1 MPSSAV
7 SDKVSMA
14 SIGETLKSA
23 REKRALTLDQ
33 AQKQT
38 HIHSTVLAALEE
50 GRCDEL
56 LTATYVKSFLKKYAG
71 YLGLD
76 TKEILDEYRKIH
88 PEPAT
93 YSAPRTAEEGKA
105 ADFFRYVYIVKPLA
119 ILLGATILVFVLG
132 NAVAN
137 YLRRHKTAAPAAVT
151 APAIPKTKNGTKT
164 SLKRSPKNNSAAI
177 SAQDD
182 IMLFKEPIPK
192 SVPISLTMKVKQQVL
207 VQFKKDGAILYKRF
221 LPKGSTETLKADDV
235 INIYIAKAE
244 AVEISVNNK
253 RLKLDMKGAIK
264 DLEVT
269 RKGVRVK

>member
-1 MPSSAV
+1 MPSSAA

-14 SIGETLKSA
+14 AIGETLKIA
-23 REKRALTLDQ
+23 REKRGLTLDQ

-56 LTATYVKSFLKKYAG
+56 LTSTYVKSFLKKYTG

-88 PEPAT
+88 PEPVI
-93 YSAPRTAEEGKA
+93 YSAPRTAEEEKTV
-105 ADFFRYVYIVKPLA
+105 DSLRYLYIVKPLA
-119 ILLGATILVFVLG
+119 ILLGATILIFVLG

-137 YLRRHKTAAPAAVT
+137 YLRKHKAASPVAVAT
-151 APAIPKTKNGTKT
+151 PAISKTNNETKT
-164 SLKRSPKNNSAAI
+164 NLAQSSKKNSAGI
-177 SAQDD
+177 SAQNDV
-182 IMLFKEPIPK
+182 MLFKEPIPK
-192 SVPISLTMKVKQQVL
+192 SSPISLTMKVKQQVL

-221 LPKGSTETLKADDV
+221 LSKGSTETLKADDV

-244 AVEISVNNK
+244 AVEISVNSK
-253 RLKLDMKGAIK
+253 RLKIDMKGAIK
-264 DLEVT
+264 DLEIT
-269 RKGVRVK
+269 RKGVRIK